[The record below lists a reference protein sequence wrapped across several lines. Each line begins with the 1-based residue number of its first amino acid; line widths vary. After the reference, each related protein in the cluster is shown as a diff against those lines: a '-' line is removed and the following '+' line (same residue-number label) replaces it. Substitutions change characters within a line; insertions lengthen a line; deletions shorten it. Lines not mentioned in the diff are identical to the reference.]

1 MRIGIHSIEYYLP
14 EKTLENE
21 ALAALYPSWTP
32 EKILSKTG
40 IRSRHVASDGEC
52 VSDMAERAAKKLFS
66 ANKINPDTI
75 DFMILV
81 TENPDY
87 ILPPTSCILQ
97 NRLGLPMES
106 GAIDINLGCS
116 GFVYGLKLAKALVSS
131 GESKNVLLITGDLYS
146 KKINPMDK
154 STRTLFGDAATAA
167 LITTG
172 DDVSEIG
179 IFDIGTNGEGY
190 NHLII
195 PSGGSKLPKSSET
208 AIVNTYEDG
217 SMRSL
222 DDIYMNGPEIML
234 FSIDMVPKNVNNVLK
249 QQDLVLNN
257 IDWFVFH
264 QANQYILDY
273 LRKKIGIPKEKFII
287 DMEDLGNTV
296 SSTIPLAL
304 KRTWDREK
312 SFKKGDKIM
321 LVGFG
326 VGLSWGATIIEFG
339 GKL

>member
-1 MRIGIHSIEYYLP
+1 MKVGIHSIEYYLP

-32 EKILSKTG
+32 DKILSKTG

-52 VSDMAERAAKKLFS
+52 VSDMAERAAKKLF
-66 ANKINPDTI
+66 ATQKIDPSEI

-87 ILPPTSCILQ
+87 TLPPTACILQ
-97 NRLGLPMES
+97 NRLGIPMTS
-106 GAIDINLGCS
+106 GAIDVNLGCS
-116 GFVYGLKLAKALVSS
+116 GFIYGLKLSKALVTSS
-131 GESKNVLLITGDLYS
+131 ESKNVLLITGDLYS

-154 STRTLFGDAATAA
+154 STRTLFGDAATAT
-167 LITTG
+167 LITAG
-172 DDVSEIG
+172 DTVSEIG
-179 IFDIGTNGEGY
+179 MFDIGTNGEGY
-190 NHLII
+190 KHFII
-195 PSGGSKLPKSSET
+195 PSGGTRLPKSPET
-208 AIVNTYEDG
+208 GVVKTDEDG
-217 SMRSL
+217 GMRSM

-234 FSIDMVPKNVNNVLK
+234 FSIDMVPKNVINVLK
-249 QQDLVLNN
+249 LHNLVLDD
-257 IDWFVFH
+257 IDWFIFH

-273 LRKKIGIPKEKFII
+273 LRKKIGIPTEKFII

-304 KRTWDREK
+304 KRTFDHSK
-312 SFKKGDKIM
+312 SFKKGNRIL

-326 VGLSWGATIIEFG
+326 VGLSWGATIIKFG
-339 GKL
+339 ERL